1 MVTKQQEQ
9 LQAAKDEFVTQWG
22 AIGSSWG
29 VNRTMAQIH
38 ALLMVTP
45 DPMSTN
51 EVMEDLQI
59 SRGNANMNL
68 RELVG
73 WGLIRS
79 IVRKGERKEF
89 FEAEKDVWK
98 IFCIVTRERK
108 RREID
113 PVQDVLQRCQDQTEG
128 LKGTEAE
135 TFQKQ
140 IKDLADFVATT
151 STVMDKV
158 ASSQQSKILPL
169 ASKLFK

>member
-1 MVTKQQEQ
+1 MGNSQQDQ
-9 LQAAKDEFVTQWG
+9 LATAKDEFVSQWG
-22 AIGSSWG
+22 AIGNSWG

-45 DPMSTN
+45 DPMTTDQ
-51 EVMEDLQI
+51 VMEELKI

-113 PVQDVLQRCQDQTEG
+113 PVQDVLLRCQEQTDG
-128 LKGTEAE
+128 LKGPEAE
-135 TFQKQ
+135 AFQKQ

-151 STVMDKV
+151 SSIMDRV
-158 ASSQQSKILPL
+158 ASSQQSKIVPL

>member
-1 MVTKQQEQ
+1 MATKLQEQ

-22 AIGSSWG
+22 AIGNSWG

-45 DPMSTN
+45 DPLSTDQ
-51 EVMEDLQI
+51 VMEDLKI

-113 PVQDVLQRCQDQTEG
+113 PVQDVLRRCQEQTDG
-128 LKGTEAE
+128 LKGTDAE
-135 TFQKQ
+135 VFQKQ
-140 IKDLADFVATT
+140 IKDLADFVSTT
-151 STVMDKV
+151 STIMDKV

>member
-1 MVTKQQEQ
+1 MATKQQAR

-22 AIGSSWG
+22 AIGNSWG

-45 DPMSTN
+45 DPMSTDQ
-51 EVMEDLQI
+51 VMEELKI

-113 PVQDVLQRCQDQTEG
+113 PVQDVLHRCQDQTAG

-140 IKDLADFVATT
+140 IKELSDFVATT
-151 STVMDKV
+151 SRIMDKV
-158 ASSQQSKILPL
+158 ASSQQSKIVPL

>member
-1 MVTKQQEQ
+1 MAKKEQQA
-9 LQAAKDEFVTQWG
+9 LQAAKDDFVTQWG
-22 AIGSSWG
+22 AIGNSWG

-45 DPMSTN
+45 DPMSTDQ
-51 EVMEDLQI
+51 VMDELKI

-113 PVQDVLQRCQDQTEG
+113 PVQDVLLRCQDQTNG
-128 LKGTEAE
+128 LKGSEAE
-135 TFQKQ
+135 AFQKQ
-140 IKDLADFVATT
+140 IKELSDFVATT
-151 STVMDKV
+151 SGIMDRV
-158 ASSQQSKILPL
+158 ASSQQSKIVPL